1 MTKYIV
7 KNCPSLDD
15 VLDVYTSKTVYKNHC
30 LNKNCAC
37 KDRTDCPIKQTA
49 RIASEYYDIYCNHCV
64 TKNCD
69 GCHFD
74 LAKEILQTL
83 QVEEVE

>member
-7 KNCPSLDD
+7 KNCP
-15 VLDVYTSKTVYKNHC
+15 C
-30 LNKNCAC
+30 LEEHTQNCWDSHIPNEISC
-37 KDRTDCPIKQTA
+37 KDRTDCTIKQTA